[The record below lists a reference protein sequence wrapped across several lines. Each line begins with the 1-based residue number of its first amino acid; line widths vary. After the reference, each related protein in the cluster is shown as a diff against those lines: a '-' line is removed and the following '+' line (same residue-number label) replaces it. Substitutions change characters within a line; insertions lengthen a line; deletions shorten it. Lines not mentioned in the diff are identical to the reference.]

1 VKTLVWRAVAAGV
14 ILGLAL
20 ALALAGGDGQ
30 KGPDPKSDRDQAAL
44 QGTWKWQSASVNG
57 EALPAN
63 EVVLMSMT
71 FKGDQVMPSA
81 DPTDTATFHLDP
93 SKTPATIDFIDH
105 TNKVDLGIYKIDG
118 DVLSLCMSF
127 AQSLKAR
134 PAAFESTKENGALY
148 VVMKKQPA
156 GK

>member
-1 VKTLVWRAVAAGV
+1 MKTLGWRAAAAGV

-20 ALALAGGDGQ
+20 ALAGADDQ
-30 KGPDPKSDRDQAAL
+30 KGVDPKSDGNQAAL

-57 EALPAN
+57 EAIPAN

-71 FKGDQVMPSA
+71 FKGDQVMPSS
-81 DPTDTATFHLDP
+81 DPTDTATFRLDT
-93 SKTPATIDFIDH
+93 SKTPATIDFIDRN
-105 TNKVDLGIYKIDG
+105 NKVDLGIYKIEG
-118 DVLSLCMSF
+118 DVLSICMAF
-127 AQSLKAR
+127 AQSGKAR